1 MEAKRN
7 SFRMLIRFC
16 ASCFLLFFS
25 SIGAF
30 PANGSFAEKFDVP
43 RSQKSADIEWVR
55 VISRQDGRYVGWPT
69 ICRRSGGELLVV
81 FSGDRDFHIC
91 PFGKLRMVRSRDDG
105 ITWSAPETIANSP
118 LDDRDGGIIELPD
131 GKLLAAW
138 FTSIYYKVHMSNKGV
153 SEDSRQKWRKVLDNI
168 SDDEIEEYLG
178 HWTMVSADGGRKW
191 SRPSRTVGSAP
202 HGPICLSDG
211 RLLYVGKA
219 ADRRTDGGG
228 ENIVVEES
236 LDGGKTWRVI
246 SKIEIERGAKLVD
259 YHEPHAVE
267 AADGSIIAQIRCH
280 SDGFLRQSVSRDGG
294 RSWSVAEKTP
304 LFGYP
309 SHLIRLKDNSILS
322 VYGRRKGKMGEF
334 GCFSY
339 DNGKTWDV
347 DGEVA
352 LAYSDNPDIGYPSS
366 AEMPD
371 GSIITVYYQ
380 HDPDP
385 KLSNS
390 TCLMA
395 TKWRPKKKL

>member
-1 MEAKRN
+1 MDLKKSFFKRIL
-7 SFRMLIRFC
+7 RKPVYC
-16 ASCFLLFFS
+16 LLLAFS
-25 SIGAF
+25 AVETFAEMDVS
-30 PANGSFAEKFDVP
+30 AEKFDVP
-43 RSQKSADIEWVR
+43 HSQDGADIEWVR
-55 VISRQDGRYVGWPT
+55 VIFRQGGRYVGWPT
-69 ICRRSGGELLVV
+69 VCRRSNGELLVV
-81 FSGDRDFHIC
+81 FSGDRDFHVC
-91 PFGKLRMVRSRDDG
+91 PFGKLQMIRSRDGG

-153 SEDSRQKWRKVLDNI
+153 SEDSRRKWRKVLDNI

-191 SRPSRTVGSAP
+191 GKPRRTVGSAP
-202 HGPICLSDG
+202 HGPICLKDG

-228 ENIVVEES
+228 EEIVVEES
-236 LDGGKTWRVI
+236 ADNGKTWRLI
-246 SKIEIERGAKLVD
+246 SKIEIENGAKMSD

-267 AADGSIIAQIRCH
+267 AANGSIIAQIRCH

-294 RSWSVAEKTP
+294 RTWSVAEKTP

-309 SHLIRLKDNSILS
+309 SHLMRLKDGSILS

-334 GCFSY
+334 ACISW

-347 DGEVA
+347 KNEIA
-352 LAYSDNPDIGYPSS
+352 LAYSDNSDIGYPSS
-366 AEMPD
+366 AEFPD

-385 KLSNS
+385 KRSDF

-395 TKWRPKKKL
+395 TKWRPKRKF

>member
-25 SIGAF
+25 SIG
-30 PANGSFAEKFDVP
+30 AEKFDVP

-91 PFGKLRMVRSRDDG
+91 PFGKLQMVRSRDGG

-246 SKIEIERGAKLVD
+246 SKIEIERGAKMVD

-294 RSWSVAEKTP
+294 
-304 LFGYP
+304 
-309 SHLIRLKDNSILS
+309 
-322 VYGRRKGKMGEF
+322 RKGKMGEF